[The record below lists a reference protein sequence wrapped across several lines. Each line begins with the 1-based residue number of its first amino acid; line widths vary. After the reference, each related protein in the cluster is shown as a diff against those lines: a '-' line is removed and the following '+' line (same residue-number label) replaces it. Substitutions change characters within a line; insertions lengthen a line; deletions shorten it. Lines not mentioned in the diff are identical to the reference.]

1 MVKKYIRIGI
11 VILMSLLA
19 VSTYTLYNRNKD
31 LKDEI
36 SISMS
41 NQKTFIVENYSLK
54 NENMVFKFTVEQLNY
69 YNNNILEKMNQV
81 RKELNIKD
89 GNNADVFPAVNATAI
104 EFDTYS
110 EAKAYVDE
118 HNLVYEEPKYGGV
131 NHINSKSLSL

>member
-19 VSTYTLYNRNKD
+19 VSTHTLYNRNQD

-36 SISMS
+36 LISMS

-54 NENMVFKFTVEQLNY
+54 NKNKVFKFTVEQLNY
-69 YNNNILEKMNQV
+69 YNNHILEKMNQV

-110 EAKAYVDE
+110 EAKAYVYE
-118 HNLVYEEPKYGGV
+118 HNLVYEEPVYV
-131 NHINSKSLSL
+131 E